1 VAEVSHDKYSKSQI
15 AIEYCYRFREQHP
28 DAHVF
33 WIYAGS
39 PVRFEQG
46 YQEIARRLALPGWD
60 TGKVDILNLV
70 HEWLSDERN
79 GEWLMIVDNAD
90 DATVFFGNKLG
101 NNAQE
106 RKASKP
112 LVRYIPQSST
122 GYILF
127 TTRDKRAGERLSGRE
142 KPIEI
147 FPMNA
152 TDSLNLLR
160 GRIPEEEWSDPNAI
174 KLVEELAYL
183 PLAITQAAAFISE
196 NCLTVSEYLE
206 LLATGEE
213 DLKDLLSEDLEDLR
227 RDLDT
232 ENSVIRT
239 WKLSFDQI
247 SREKARAAQILS
259 LMAVLDHH
267 RAPRMLL
274 RKEGETEVG
283 FRTAL
288 GALQAF
294 SLISAEKDKDAAV
307 RMHRLVALST
317 KKWLELTGM
326 LRHWQTEALR
336 VLSVKFP
343 GRDSYLYEN
352 WPVLEALTPH
362 AQLVFSYTFSTA
374 ADLLECAKLLDFAAL
389 YDLTNG
395 KYGEAY
401 EKCLKSLDIREN
413 LLPANHPLT
422 LDSAQT
428 LGETLLHLGELASA
442 RSMLQKAVTGREKTL
457 GDLHPDTLESV
468 SDLTITLLELNELA
482 AAEETALRALQGRQK
497 ILGEDHPDTFVSLNI
512 ISMLYQCQG
521 DLESAKETCE
531 KVLKWRQ
538 TSLGPENPHTIMT
551 LNNMAVLQYR
561 RGEHDLAKKTLI
573 AVLAGEERFL
583 GADEGYDIQVSLSNL
598 ARIYSEQGD
607 LDDAEAAYR
616 RVLRM
621 QEKIFGPDHPATM
634 QTVKKLTGVLVQQ
647 GEHDEIERLNQWAHG
662 ENSTE
667 AEGWEGFG
675 ALSMAGLLFD

>member
-1 VAEVSHDKYSKSQI
+1 
-15 AIEYCYRFREQHP
+15 
-28 DAHVF
+28 
-33 WIYAGS
+33 
-39 PVRFEQG
+39 
-46 YQEIARRLALPGWD
+46 
-60 TGKVDILNLV
+60 
-70 HEWLSDERN
+70 
-79 GEWLMIVDNAD
+79 
-90 DATVFFGNKLG
+90 
-101 NNAQE
+101 
-106 RKASKP
+106 
-112 LVRYIPQSST
+112 
-122 GYILF
+122 
-127 TTRDKRAGERLSGRE
+127 
-142 KPIEI
+142 
-147 FPMNA
+147 
-152 TDSLNLLR
+152 
-160 GRIPEEEWSDPNAI
+160 
-174 KLVEELAYL
+174 
-183 PLAITQAAAFISE
+183 
-196 NCLTVSEYLE
+196 
-206 LLATGEE
+206 
-213 DLKDLLSEDLEDLR
+213 
-227 RDLDT
+227 
-232 ENSVIRT
+232 
-239 WKLSFDQI
+239 
-247 SREKARAAQILS
+247 
-259 LMAVLDHH
+259 
-267 RAPRMLL
+267 MLL